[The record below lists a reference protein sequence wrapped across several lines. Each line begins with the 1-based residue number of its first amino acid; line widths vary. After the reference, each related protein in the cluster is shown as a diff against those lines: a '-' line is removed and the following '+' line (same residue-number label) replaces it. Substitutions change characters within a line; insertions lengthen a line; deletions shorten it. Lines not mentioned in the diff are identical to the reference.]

1 MTSKDIVI
9 RTERTLNE
17 IVIDIEGK
25 ITNISL
31 ELQEFKN
38 SVSKKFS
45 AQQKQLDSLTA
56 EIRVINE
63 RITSVNDRLA
73 SKQYTLRWGVSFVSV
88 MLVALPLVWGLRKF
102 FSFSI
107 RDAIREAVREELAQH
122 TNQN

>member
-9 RTERTLNE
+9 HTERTLNE

-25 ITNISL
+25 ITNISI

-38 SVSKKFS
+38 SVSEKFT
-45 AQQKQLDSLTA
+45 AQQKQIDSLTA

-63 RITSVNDRLA
+63 RITSVNDRL
-73 SKQYTLRWGVSFVSV
+73 SSMQYTLSWGVSFVSV

-107 RDAIREAVREELAQH
+107 RDAIREAVREELSQH

>member
-9 RTERTLNE
+9 HTERTLNE

-25 ITNISL
+25 ITKISI

-38 SVSKKFS
+38 SVSEKFT

-73 SKQYTLRWGVSFVSV
+73 SMQYTLSWGVSFVSV

>member
-9 RTERTLNE
+9 HTERTLNE

-25 ITNISL
+25 ITKLSI
-31 ELQEFKN
+31 ELQDFKN
-38 SVSKKFS
+38 SVSEKFT
-45 AQQKQLDSLTA
+45 AQQKQIDSLTA

-73 SKQYTLRWGVSFVSV
+73 SMQYTLSWGVSFVSV

>member
-31 ELQEFKN
+31 ELQEFRN
-38 SVSKKFS
+38 SVSEKS
-45 AQQKQLDSLTA
+45 TARQKQIDSLTA

-73 SKQYTLRWGVSFVSV
+73 SMQYALSWGVSFVSV
-88 MLVALPLVWGLRKF
+88 MLVALPLVRGLRKF

-122 TNQN
+122 ANQN

>member
-1 MTSKDIVI
+1 MNSNDIVI

-25 ITNISL
+25 ITNISI
-31 ELQEFKN
+31 ELQEFRN
-38 SVSKKFS
+38 SVSEKFT
-45 AQQKQLDSLTA
+45 AQQKQIDSLTA

-73 SKQYTLRWGVSFVSV
+73 SMQWGVSFVSV